1 MIATQFQGRLRKYE
15 FIGKHLNIFPVEKMC
30 HIIKVS
36 SIGFYKWL
44 NRPESNREK
53 KTAELSAL
61 IEQEFENSRQIYGSP
76 RITQELKKLNLRSKI
91 RKKYKVTTDSSHSY
105 QVAEN
110 LLQRDFSVDALSQKW
125 VGDITYIKTACGWAY
140 LTTVI
145 DLADRKVIGWSF
157 SNDMTASNTTAKA
170 LEMAIR
176 NRGVKPGLIFH
187 SDRGIQYACD
197 EFKIVINENS
207 IRQSMSRKGN
217 CWDNSVA
224 ESFFKTIKTECI
236 YHHKFIDMESAKL
249 EVFRYIEGFYP
260 TKRIHSAIGY
270 KTPNQMESFYHS
282 KQKLAA

>member
-1 MIATQFQGRLRKYE
+1 
-15 FIGKHLNIFPVEKMC
+15 MC
-30 HIIKVS
+30 HSIKVS
-36 SIGFYKWL
+36 CSGFYKWL
-44 NRPESNREK
+44 SRPKSNREK

-61 IEQEFENSRQIYGSP
+61 IQQEYENSRQIYGSP
-76 RITQELKKLNLRSKI
+76 RITQELKKKNRVVSRSYVARLMKKLNLRSKI

-105 QVAEN
+105 PVAEN

-157 SNDMTASNTTAKA
+157 SNDMTASNTTVKA

-176 NRGVKPGLIFH
+176 KRGVKPGLIFH

-236 YHHKFIDMESAKL
+236 YHHKFIDRESAKL
-249 EVFRYIEGFYP
+249 EVFRYIEGFYH

-270 KTPNQMESFYHS
+270 KTPNEMELFYHS
-282 KQKLAA
+282 KHKLAA